1 MVGRREKGIV
11 SCCTSLIPKYKFC
24 CTSQR
29 RPPQCFVSPC
39 GCLIGRRLCEW
50 TIAECLSR
58 QPRREKRGNVR
69 THSPWSRDLQ
79 VNNWLLEYYEDF
91 VYYRKR
97 LNVILVRVGSRRSYI
112 NTRYFSIFIHSR
124 DIPINPPVP
133 IFAIH
138 RIMFLQLEA
147 KGMTARTI

>member
-1 MVGRREKGIV
+1 MVGRREKAAKHKGIV

-69 THSPWSRDLQ
+69 THSPDHEIFKWIIGCWSIMKIMAITVSRVHRFQSWYSHQPSSPYLCNPSHYVSSTRSKRNDSMDDL
-79 VNNWLLEYYEDF
+79 
-91 VYYRKR
+91 
-97 LNVILVRVGSRRSYI
+97 RSLG
-112 NTRYFSIFIHSR
+112 TTDLGMHS
-124 DIPINPPVP
+124 
-133 IFAIH
+133 
-138 RIMFLQLEA
+138 
-147 KGMTARTI
+147 